1 MIGDFQRRE
10 TSRLSPGSEKGNFP
24 SVPRFPPGSSPVP
37 PRFLACC
44 CLLRKDSRLQDQAN
58 KYDQDS
64 FWVIHRNLLNCLILS
79 PGFLQ
84 QFDYVAIA
92 AVFGRL

>member
-1 MIGDFQRRE
+1 MWGTR
-10 TSRLSPGSEKGNFP
+10 
-24 SVPRFPPGSSPVP
+24 
-37 PRFLACC
+37 
-44 CLLRKDSRLQDQAN
+44 AN

>member
-1 MIGDFQRRE
+1 MRHP
-10 TSRLSPGSEKGNFP
+10 TSFFGIKTR
-24 SVPRFPPGSSPVP
+24 PPAVWGT
-37 PRFLACC
+37 R
-44 CLLRKDSRLQDQAN
+44 AN

-64 FWVIHRNLLNCLILS
+64 FWVIHRNLINCLILS

-92 AVFGRL
+92 TVFGRL